1 MTATPTQTPEQTPAA
16 PSTETEAPR
25 DPQQLKPSGKPFAM
39 IGEFDSVDGILHA
52 AEAAYRAGYRRMD
65 VHSPF
70 PVHGIDGALRTPQ
83 TILPW
88 IVLVMGL
95 TGMFLGI
102 NLTVY
107 TMGTWT
113 GIAGIPVSL
122 ESYPYLISGKPYY
135 SIAAYVPVIFELTIL
150 FSAYTAVFAMFFMN
164 KLPML
169 FHPLSKSDTFRRCTD
184 DRFILAIEA
193 TDPNFDMEDTR
204 GFLERQ
210 HALSTEVIRD

>member
-1 MTATPTQTPEQTPAA
+1 MTATPTQTPQRPAA
-16 PSTETEAPR
+16 PSTEPAAPR
-25 DPQQLKPSGKPFAM
+25 APRQTRPAGKPFAM
-39 IGEFDSVDGILHA
+39 IGEFDSVDAILHA
-52 AEAAYRAGYRRMD
+52 ARAAYDAGYRRMD

-70 PVHGIDGALRTPQ
+70 PVHGIDGALRTRQ
-83 TILPW
+83 TVLPW

-95 TGMFLGI
+95 TGMTLGI
-102 NLTVY
+102 ALTVY

-113 GIAGIPVSL
+113 GVAGIPVSL

-135 SIAAYVPVIFELTIL
+135 SLAAYVPVIFELTIL

-193 TDPNFDMEDTR
+193 TDPHYDPEDTR
-204 GFLERQ
+204 AFLNRQ
-210 HALSTEVIRD
+210 HALSTEIIRD